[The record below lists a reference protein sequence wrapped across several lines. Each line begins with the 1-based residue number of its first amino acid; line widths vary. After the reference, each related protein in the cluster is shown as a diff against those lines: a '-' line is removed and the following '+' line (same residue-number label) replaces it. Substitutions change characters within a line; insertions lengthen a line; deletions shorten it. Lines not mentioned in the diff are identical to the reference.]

1 LKLSL
6 ENRVAMMKNEQEKLK
21 ISYELIMKKEDSIA
35 TRAELEIYKY
45 KIKELEDGINLIE
58 NYLKKI
64 DFRKMVNIDEDNI
77 RDSKE

>member
-1 LKLSL
+1 
-6 ENRVAMMKNEQEKLK
+6 MMKNEQEKLK

>member
-1 LKLSL
+1 MKLSL